1 MAAIDFPSN
10 PTLNQIY
17 EADSGYK
24 FQWDGT
30 VWKNYY
36 DPGAMGGVL
45 RADIRDDLSPELG
58 NHLDA
63 RNLNIDNVGI
73 ITASSFYGSGAN
85 LTNLPATGQTV
96 NEVSSAGSPS
106 NQQNGTTILSF
117 LNTDFNVVP
126 LGNGQVRIES
136 SGGGF
141 ASIDG
146 VSSSI
151 YNSVE
156 FDGAGVTITRN
167 GDTLTF
173 GATLAGLT
181 DTQSIGSATDGQVL
195 KYSSSLGKWIPGDD
209 NIDAGGEVG
218 PDDYVEAAGF
228 AYSSGYWSPT
238 TNGAVTNLT
247 GTSQL
252 SAWIDGLNDVL
263 GKLVPPAPPTLN
275 GYVAISTDTSTSIDG
290 IFRLCS
296 GALLDRPPGWPANAF
311 SGGGRP
317 VRVRFSNGT
326 KKCILT
332 KYDVASTDNALPH
345 RTEKIGPGDSG
356 VLAVYVADVDMSSSY
371 TSWYHND
378 INNAA
383 SWVTFDATD
392 NAGHYGVP
400 TGATP
405 TISANGA
412 TVTSDQAI
420 ISITNNNDAAD
431 YYNDATD
438 PDRSINGRAITP
450 DFYTTYDIQIQ
461 AALAAGKEQGNVGTP
476 KAGFNVPLLVHWKD
490 ASNVNTTSSS
500 AYHGKTAWMKG
511 LSGLTDDYISD
522 EHSDYANAWYEN
534 TWNLSAPSISFG
546 TVNNPTG
553 FTPVKS
559 SGVDHLPASVAFSYT
574 LNLTNLTGWI
584 YNLSTPPVVVGSATI
599 CAGGDLSYSTVT
611 GSSPPTAGIG
621 TVTPHQYVY
630 ANQVHSNKF
639 EIAGASDIIGTH
651 TVTSPF
657 GVATGTPA
665 YSDQV
670 LLFSGNETGKPNES
684 SGTIEAAVGNTFQ
697 RCNAGSGADNPTMA
711 TTGSAWNPNS
721 AVAAYEAKII
731 GGEMGHSI
739 LNYGTGF
746 FPVSTANYSS
756 HNATQYCQLEFI
768 ANGIQGFNLNIIG
781 TYSGLWV
788 AMPNNAGAGPGGW
801 MSGTEPGWN
810 GWADCFTPFSG
821 GRPGEG
827 TLGGSTTAAPAT
839 GASGTVGVNFGTS
852 STANSTGIQT
862 VFIRFKFTS
871 GQKITGLTIT

>member
-17 EADSGYK
+17 ESDSGYK

-36 DPGAMGGVL
+36 DPSAMGGVL

-73 ITASSFYGSGAN
+73 LTATSFYGDGAN
-85 LTNLPATGQTV
+85 LTNLPPSGQTL
-96 NEVSSAGSPS
+96 NEVTSSGTVS
-106 NQQNGTTILSF
+106 NQQQGTTEISF

-136 SGGGF
+136 AGGGF
-141 ASIDG
+141 SSIDG
-146 VSSSI
+146 VSSAT
-151 YNSVE
+151 YPTVE
-156 FDGAGVTITRN
+156 FQGDGVTINRSGN
-167 GDTLTF
+167 TLTF

-238 TNGAVTNLT
+238 TNGAVNNLT

-252 SAWIDGLNDVL
+252 SSWIDGLNDVL
-263 GKLVPPAPPTLN
+263 GKLVPPQPPNLE
-275 GYVAISTDTSTSIDG
+275 GRIGISTDTTDSIDG
-290 IFRLCS
+290 IFRLCDFTP
-296 GALLDRPPGWPANAF
+296 DRPWANFPSSSF
-311 SGGGRP
+311 SFGGKHF
-317 VRVRFSNGT
+317 RVRFSNGT
-326 KKCILT
+326 KKVKAT
-332 KYDVASTDNALPH
+332 SWTYSAQTGSHVWNNNNV
-345 RTEKIGPGDSG
+345 GPGDSG
-356 VLAVYVADVDMSSSY
+356 LLALWVANNGTGSY
-371 TSWYHND
+371 IVNKHDATR
-378 INNAA
+378 AK
-383 SWVTFDATD
+383 SWVTLTSANNDGSYGAPATT
-392 NAGHYGVP
+392 NPVN
-400 TGATP
+400 TP
-405 TISANGA
+405 NGA
-412 TVTSDQAI
+412 TVSSSAAVI
-420 ISITNNNDAAD
+420 NITNNRDAAD

-438 PDRSINGRAITP
+438 SDRSVNGRAITP
-450 DFYTTYDIQIQ
+450 GFYSIFDFEIQ
-461 AALAAGKEQGNVGTP
+461 AANTTP
-476 KAGFNVPLLVHWKD
+476 VEGFNFPFVIH
-490 ASNVNTTSSS
+490 
-500 AYHGKTAWMKG
+500 
-511 LSGLTDDYISD
+511 YISSGNLNSTD
-522 EHSDYANAWYEN
+522 IYGETNTQSWSSNQDGSSYIPGAWYEN
-534 TWNLSAPSISFG
+534 TNNLTAPAISFG

-553 FTPVKS
+553 YTPVKS
-559 SGVDHLPASVAFSYT
+559 SGVDHLPASVSFSYQVS
-574 LNLTNLTGWI
+574 LSRVTGDI
-584 YNLSTPPVVVGSATI
+584 YNLSEDPVSINAGNVTSGGSITYSNL
-599 CAGGDLSYSTVT
+599 GGAVPDRNLGV
-611 GSSPPTAGIG
+611 SSPAT
-621 TVTPHQYVY
+621 YVY
-630 ANQVHSNKF
+630 SNQVTSNKF
-639 EIAGASDIIGTH
+639 AISSSPFGTH
-651 TVTSPF
+651 TILSPF
-657 GVATGTPA
+657 GSQTGTPS
-665 YSDQV
+665 YSDTV
-670 LLFSGNETGKPNES
+670 LVFSGNETGKPNES

-697 RCNAGSGADNPTMA
+697 RCGAGSGADNPTMA

-746 FPVSTANYSS
+746 FPVSAANYSS
-756 HNATQYCQLEFI
+756 HDATQYCQLEFI
-768 ANGIQGFNLNIIG
+768 ANGIQGFNLNITG

-801 MSGTEPGWN
+801 MSGTEPGWS

-852 STANSTGIQT
+852 STANSTGNQT
-862 VFIRFKFTS
+862 VFIRFKFTA